1 MSKIV
6 LTETR
11 LREMIYESINN
22 ALNENAVDEGRAQA
36 LWKGAKAF
44 VGPRQDGQTRW
55 GAAKQAYGQEMY
67 NTGQRLSNKYG
78 KYNNNGV
85 TDNYRGNT
93 TDTGSVTQPPA
104 EQSKEGTT
112 PQDNKTP
119 AGPYNSKT
127 TSSTGG
133 NVGYTGQSQTG
144 VGNANQTKTA
154 GNNQTGDTKQK
165 QNAQIAIQ
173 SIVQG
178 QEYQNLINLGE
189 QALLDFKRNGQR
201 YNYRTPEQS
210 RFIMQAM
217 QFLKNLGGGQQQ

>member
-36 LWKGAKAF
+36 LWNGAKAF
-44 VGPRQDGQTRW
+44 VGPRQDGQSRW
-55 GAAKQAYGQEMY
+55 DAAKQAYGQEMY
-67 NTGQRLSNKYG
+67 NTGQRLSNKYV
-78 KYNNNGV
+78 KYNNNEV
-85 TDNYRGNT
+85 TDNYRNNT
-93 TDTGSVTQPPA
+93 NDTGSVTQPPA
-104 EQSKEGTT
+104 EQSQESST
-112 PQDNKTP
+112 PQGNMTP
-119 AGPYNSKT
+119 AGPYNNKT

-133 NVGYTGQSQTG
+133 NVGYAEPTRTG

-154 GNNQTGDTKQK
+154 GNNQTGGTKQN
-165 QNAQIAIQ
+165 QNTQTAIQ

-189 QALLDFKRNGQR
+189 KALLGFKRNGQR
-201 YNYRTPEQS
+201 YNYRTREQS
-210 RFIMQAM
+210 AFIMQAM
-217 QFLKNLGGGQQQ
+217 QFLKNLGGQQQ